1 MQLKL
6 DTDRQRIPASGGR
19 QSDGLAAN
27 GGLFVINSLA
37 MLLDETE
44 NRVRRPGNPGNVGG
58 KRLRARISGI
68 IKMTIART
76 TLAMLVLAGVFASSP
91 SGGATLEVGPSKT
104 YKTPSAAAAVA
115 KNGDHIKI
123 RPAENFDCAVWT
135 AAKLGIAGPR
145 PACA

>member
-1 MQLKL
+1 
-6 DTDRQRIPASGGR
+6 
-19 QSDGLAAN
+19 DGLAAN

-104 YKTPSAAAAVA
+104 YKTPSAAAGDRPKWHVTTRYPGPPHCRIRAV
-115 KNGDHIKI
+115 
-123 RPAENFDCAVWT
+123 
-135 AAKLGIAGPR
+135 
-145 PACA
+145 